1 MPQSKSR
8 LFDAVLPLIGRLLI
22 VAIFLVSGA
31 GKVAAPAAMIEYIAS
46 VGLPFPQLGLVI
58 AVVVEIAGGAALL
71 LGYRTRLA
79 ASMLAGYC
87 VATAVLFHADF
98 VDQNQIV
105 HFLKNIA
112 MTGGLLQIVAFGA
125 GGFSLDE
132 RAGRQGSP
140 STSPARM

>member
-31 GKVAAPAAMIEYIAS
+31 GKIAAPAAMIGYIAS

-71 LGYRTRLA
+71 LGYRTRVA

-98 VDQNQIV
+98 ADQNQIV

-112 MTGGLLQIVAFGA
+112 MTGGLLQVVAFGA
-125 GGFSLDE
+125 GGFSVDA
-132 RAGRQGSP
+132 RAGRQGSA
-140 STSPARM
+140 STSPART